1 MPAAALTLSD
11 VASLVAVIGV
21 LLGPLAIYLR
31 WLHQRVA
38 ALEVELA
45 AARASGEALAGAAA
59 RGFASVAS
67 VAQFETG
74 VFARLFD
81 ERLEETNPDELISK
95 LGELREGISR
105 AWAETS
111 VLSDDGAARQS
122 ALRQINATLGDEHS
136 ARIARLRSRPSD

>member
-1 MPAAALTLSD
+1 MPVAALTLGD
-11 VASLVAVIGV
+11 VTGLVAVIGL
-21 LLGPLAIYLR
+21 LLGPLSAYLR

-38 ALEVELA
+38 ELEAELA
-45 AARASGEALAGAAA
+45 ATRASGEALAGAAA

-81 ERLEETNPDELISK
+81 ERLQETSPDELISK

-111 VLSDDGAARQS
+111 VLSDDEAARQS
-122 ALRQINATLGDEHS
+122 ALRQIAATLGDEHS
-136 ARIARLRSRPSD
+136 TRIARLRSRPNS